1 MDFSI
6 PRTHSRIVA
15 GMTVAWRLLRSGAP
29 AAEFTAALD
38 TAARAWGDYNNDG
51 WSEMFGGQSVW
62 TNNGDGTFTHATPLS
77 NMVVTSHVSLAND
90 NNDGDI
96 SMFTGIGPGSWA
108 PVDPD
113 SRRITPARDGPTTA
127 PNSRLPTLPRRGS
140 TEARRGRI
148 STATGDEAVTGET
161 PYGSVIPNRGS
172 TGCHRRSG
180 AATRRPGMRS
190 FKLLLFFSCVLLAQA
205 ALASAQDAIDLD
217 DDALLKR
224 VKTEIDALVLADE
237 KAGLEKKALE
247 ENGASLK
254 KAREAANAPLPA
266 DPGEV
271 TGLGG
276 LDEPSLLN
284 QVELRKEYLR
294 AYRKRKEQLD
304 GIPSLTDAR
313 RKIIHQAMEALRI
326 TEQRAGDLRPLLTE
340 LARRIKLG
348 RISQDKAVLGDK
360 GVDFWREAVVRQQVE
375 SVAWLETYSAEK
387 QLPESQP
394 APEAAETVWNLETDR
409 RLQHSLDVAS
419 VLLQAATHE
428 AAEREDL
435 EKTDHAALPTVIVR
449 VHDDWRRA
457 LAEYERALD
466 RAEIKRAA
474 LAELEADRR
483 DLTPPSKE
491 SIPEGEG
498 HSELKT
504 ARRDVA
510 FSDQLVGYDTR
521 RLELT
526 RQANDLAN
534 ELMQEL
540 LAIPTAFERARHQMV
555 KLKAA
560 LKLAKDWQR
569 EGKIA
574 TFDFPEGTNVASLAA
589 SMRTIAQAE
598 AARRREVDKL
608 KQRINNKTPREA
620 ARQELE
626 QEQEKNRQFHNA
638 LQEELSY
645 AAILKEMAA
654 KDETTLIPLVE
665 PKGTLDASIE
675 KLAGSVD
682 QAQREFDRAVQAL
695 RGVRDALRSV
705 ENPYVRM
712 GFRRAPERL
721 AAIKAE
727 LESLKDAHLPEDH
740 SSHPLKPTT
749 NGDQPGPVAVGAKQP
764 AQTDQPL
771 VDQVKEMQRELEA
784 QQDFAT
790 AQWQYF
796 ANLDE
801 KLKLY
806 TGALA
811 ALDQAF
817 TSAGQAW
824 SSLINEEKRQYAC
837 ARELER
843 RLHEGRIERT
853 QIRFGLSETL
863 TRKTIIQAQSDR
875 DEQARGYAK
884 LRKYH
889 QDERDR
895 LQALSAFGIWAKI
908 RADSADERAALI
920 VRPVQRIDAA
930 TLPFEDLDEV
940 DRKQLEYDANNRRGE
955 EDVGWESVLAA
966 LSRVKKRELFD
977 DSLDTYYEA
986 VTRID
991 RQMNEYDNGLEAYQ
1005 ELIESCNQ
1013 ESNQISEAP
1022 EKLEERLKLRIL
1034 GYQTARHLAAIAASP
1049 SAQLSVE
1056 DLFKQTYGLPLP
1068 IPEQTHDWDKDYWAD
1083 RLFAA
1088 EARLWGHQAWSKA
1101 TRKLLSKLGLDAEI
1115 ARYDE
1120 HKASIENKIGAL
1132 KTRRQDLSSSIATIR
1147 ADYSTE
1153 IYEAAFRTLGYLLLI
1168 PLLAWVIVLLV
1179 NRFARRIEERVV
1191 DGMARD
1197 RVSYHER
1204 MKTLSSVT
1212 RKTVS
1217 VVVWIIAGLYLLY
1230 EIGTP
1235 VSTVLASAGVLGLAI
1250 AFGAQSLI
1258 RDFFHGFFILLE
1270 NQYTIGDWIKVGG
1283 IEGTVER
1290 LTLRVTVLRDTEGT
1304 LHFIPNGAVTSVS
1317 NMTHGWSQ
1325 VKMEIGVGYSEDIE
1339 RVSQVILEAATEL
1352 CQSPEW
1358 KDKVLADPV
1367 VPGVQSFGDSALN
1380 IRLVVKT
1387 QPGVQWG
1394 LARAL
1399 RKGIKERFDKE
1410 GIAIPFPQRVIH
1422 HVHAA
1427 DSKTAQEIATQDGG

>member
-1 MDFSI
+1 
-6 PRTHSRIVA
+6 
-15 GMTVAWRLLRSGAP
+15 MTV
-29 AAEFTAALD
+29 
-38 TAARAWGDYNNDG
+38 
-51 WSEMFGGQSVW
+51 
-62 TNNGDGTFTHATPLS
+62 
-77 NMVVTSHVSLAND
+77 
-90 NNDGDI
+90 
-96 SMFTGIGPGSWA
+96 
-108 PVDPD
+108 
-113 SRRITPARDGPTTA
+113 

-148 STATGDEAVTGET
+148 STVTGDEAVTGET
-161 PYGSVIPNRGS
+161 PYGRVIPNRGS
-172 TGCHRRSG
+172 TGCHGRSG
-180 AATRRPGMRS
+180 AATRGPGMRS

-217 DDALLKR
+217 DDALLRR
-224 VKTEIDALVLADE
+224 VKKEIAALVLAGD
-237 KAGLEKKALE
+237 KADLARKALE

-254 KAREAANAPLPA
+254 DAREAANAPLPA
-266 DPGEV
+266 DPGEM
-271 TGLGG
+271 TGLWG

-284 QVELRKEYLR
+284 QVELRDEYLK
-294 AYRKRKEQLD
+294 AYRKRKQQLD

-313 RKIIHQAMEALRI
+313 RKMIHQAMEALRV

-340 LARRIKLG
+340 LAGRIKAR
-348 RISQDKAVLGDK
+348 RISQDKAILRDN
-360 GVDFWREAVVRQQVE
+360 GVDFWREAVVQQQTE
-375 SVAWLETYSAEK
+375 CAGWLETYSAEK
-387 QLPESQP
+387 QLPESPP

-409 RLQHSLDVAS
+409 RLQHTLEVAR
-419 VLLQAATHE
+419 VMLQSARHE
-428 AAEREDL
+428 ATEREDL
-435 EKTDHAALPTVIVR
+435 EKTDHAALPTVIAR

-457 LAEYERALD
+457 LTEYERALD

-504 ARRDVA
+504 ARRDA
-510 FSDQLVGYDTR
+510 TFSDQLVRYDTR

-526 RQANDLAN
+526 RQANDVAN

-540 LAIPTAFERARHQMV
+540 LAISTAFERPRHQMV

-560 LKLAKDWQR
+560 LKLAEDWQR
-569 EGKIA
+569 EGKIESI
-574 TFDFPEGTNVASLAA
+574 DFPEGANVASLAA
-589 SMRTIAQAE
+589 WMRTIAQAE
-598 AARRREVDKL
+598 AARRREVDEL
-608 KQRINNKTPREA
+608 KQRINNKTLIEA

-626 QEQEKNRQFHNA
+626 QEQEKNRRFHNA
-638 LQEELSY
+638 LQDELSY
-645 AAILKEMAA
+645 AAFLTEMAA
-654 KDETTLIPLVE
+654 KDETALIALVE
-665 PKGTLDASIE
+665 PKGTLNASIE
-675 KLAGSVD
+675 KLAGTVD
-682 QAQREFDRAVQAL
+682 QAQHEFDRAVHAL
-695 RGVRDALRSV
+695 RGVRDAIRSV
-705 ENPYVRM
+705 ENPYVRI

-721 AAIKAE
+721 AEIKAE
-727 LESLKDAHLPEDH
+727 LETLKDALLPEDR
-740 SSHPLKPTT
+740 SSDPLQPAT
-749 NGDQPGPVAVGAKQP
+749 NGDQPEPFTVGAKQF
-764 AQTDQPL
+764 AQADQPL
-771 VDQVKEMQRELEA
+771 LDQVKKMQGELEA
-784 QQDFAT
+784 RQDLAT

-796 ANLDE
+796 DKMDE

-806 TGALA
+806 MGALDT
-811 ALDQAF
+811 LDQVF
-817 TSAGQAW
+817 TSAGEAW
-824 SSLINEEKRQYAC
+824 SSLISEEKRKYAC

-843 RLHEGRIERT
+843 RLHEGRVDRT
-853 QIRFGLSETL
+853 RIHFGLSEVL
-863 TRKTIIQAQSDR
+863 TREAILQAQSDR

-884 LRKYH
+884 LRKHH

-895 LQALSAFGIWAKI
+895 LQALSAFGIWARI

-920 VRPVQRIDAA
+920 VRPVQRIDSA
-930 TLPFEDLDEV
+930 TLPFDDLDEV
-940 DRKQLEYDANNRRGE
+940 DEQQLQYDAKNRRGE
-955 EDVGWESVLAA
+955 EDVVWESVLAA

-977 DSLDTYYEA
+977 DSLDTYYRA
-986 VTRID
+986 VTLID
-991 RQMNEYDNGLEAYQ
+991 RQVNEYDNGLEAYQ

-1013 ESNQISEAP
+1013 ERDQIAEAP
-1022 EKLEERLKLRIL
+1022 ERLEEGLKLRIL

-1049 SAQLSVE
+1049 SAQLSTE
-1056 DLFKQTYGLPLP
+1056 DLFKQTYGVPLP
-1068 IPEQTHDWDKDYWAD
+1068 IPEQVHDWDKNYWAD

-1088 EARLWGHQAWSKA
+1088 EARLWGHQAWSNA
-1101 TRKLLSKLGLDAEI
+1101 TRTLLSKLGLDAEI
-1115 ARYDE
+1115 ARYDQ
-1120 HKASIENKIGAL
+1120 HKAKIANKIGAL
-1132 KTRRQDLSSSIATIR
+1132 KTRRKDLRSSVAAIR
-1147 ADYSTE
+1147 ADYSTA
-1153 IYEAAFRTLGYLLLI
+1153 IYKAAFRALGYLLLI
-1168 PLLAWVIVLLV
+1168 PVLAWVIIRLV

-1197 RVSYHER
+1197 RLTSHER

-1217 VVVWIIAGLYLLY
+1217 VVVWITAGLYLLY

-1235 VSTVLASAGVLGLAI
+1235 VSTILASAGVLGLAI
-1250 AFGAQSLI
+1250 AFGAQTLI

-1270 NQYTIGDWIKVGG
+1270 NQYTIGDWIKVGS

-1290 LTLRVTVLRDTEGT
+1290 LTLRVTVLRDMEGT
-1304 LHFIPNGAVTSVS
+1304 LHFIPNGAVASVS

-1325 VKMEIGVGYSEDIE
+1325 VKMEIGVGYNENIE

-1367 VPGVQSFGDSALN
+1367 VPGLQSFGDSSLN

-1399 RKGIKERFDKE
+1399 RKRIKERFDEE

-1427 DSKTAQEIATQDGG
+1427 DSKTSQENANQDDG